1 LVSGLDRQEY
11 EKRLATAI
19 RLLGEEAGHRYMQQR
34 LGELRGQITTRM
46 RQAVEA
52 RLQGLHSVFPVEVC
66 VEIGPEG
73 VRVQRPRQTRR
84 RLNS

>member
-1 LVSGLDRQEY
+1 LDRQEY

-34 LGELRGQITTRM
+34 LGELRGRIASQM
-46 RQAVEA
+46 RQAVQT
-52 RLQGLHSVFPVEVC
+52 RLQGLHSLFPLELS

-73 VRVQRPRQTRR
+73 VRVQRPRQTRD
-84 RLNS
+84 RLVS